1 MSYQIPSSVPSL
13 EELARRQQN
22 VITAS
27 QLRARGVPS
36 RVVSEHCRRGGPW
49 QRLLPRVYLLQ
60 TGAPTPEQRMWAA
73 LLYAAQNGRETGSRE
88 GAVITGAAALALYGF
103 TAVPRLPAVT
113 GVQVLVPR
121 QRRLRD
127 AGDVRIQR
135 TARELEAHEVHGL
148 ACAPVARAV
157 ADALREWI
165 DGEAAAEAERA
176 EQCAAEASGTG
187 AGQPAS
193 QSVSQSV
200 SPATGP
206 SAGPAV
212 RLEPRALRSVLREAV
227 AGTAAD
233 AQPGCTLAELI
244 AELREAH
251 LIEVPRVRAAVDE
264 LLAAE
269 RESALLSVIELAA
282 AELLP
287 APLVGPE
294 LRMRGGTF
302 VAVPDL
308 YWPQAGVAVEVDSE
322 LRCVSEGEQAW
333 VRAGQHRMEYLGV
346 RVVYLDAERLAGEPA
361 AVAEQLRQ
369 TFLVGGADLVE
380 LLLSEG

>member
-60 TGAPTPEQRMWAA
+60 TGTPTPEQRMWAA
-73 LLYAAQNGRETGSRE
+73 LLYAAQNGREAGSRE
-88 GAVITGAAALALYGF
+88 GALITGAAALALYGF

-127 AGDVRIQR
+127 VGEVRIQR
-135 TARELEAHEVHGL
+135 TARELVAHDVHGL

-157 ADALREWI
+157 ADALREWL
-165 DGEAAAEAERA
+165 GPEVEAGAVNGTFGAAVADSVTGG
-176 EQCAAEASGTG
+176 ASG
-187 AGQPAS
+187 AEFAEPVADR
-193 QSVSQSV
+193 VV
-200 SPATGP
+200 LSPA
-206 SAGPAV
+206 
-212 RLEPRALRSVLREAV
+212 ALRSVLREAV
-227 AGTAAD
+227 AARGPDGRPAC
-233 AQPGCTLAELI
+233 GLAELL
-244 AELREAH
+244 AELREAG
-251 LIEVPRVRAAVDE
+251 LVEVPRVRAALDE
-264 LLAAE
+264 LLAAR
-269 RESALLSVIELAA
+269 RESAIGAVLELAA

-287 APLVGPE
+287 EPLVGPE

-308 YWPQAGVAVEVDSE
+308 YWPQAGVAVEVDSD

-333 VRAGQHRMEYLGV
+333 VRSGQHRMEYLGV
-346 RVVYLDAERLAGEPA
+346 RVVYLGGDRLAAEPA
-361 AVAEQLRQ
+361 VTAAELGEA
-369 TFLVGGADLVE
+369 FLAGGADVVE
-380 LLLSEG
+380 LLLTEG